1 MFIYLLNVNEYIM
14 LFIADGDVVISYF
27 VVFGWWFFIFW
38 IICLSVHSIQLKCAE
53 SFVALNIVPKK
64 HLSKIAIGT
73 KSRVQL

>member
-1 MFIYLLNVNEYIM
+1 MFIYLLNVNM

-27 VVFGWWFFIFW
+27 VVFGWWFFSLFFFW
-38 IICLSVHSIQLKCAE
+38 IICLSVHSFQLKCAK

-64 HLSKIAIGT
+64 HSSKIAIGT